1 RSVPVSTSL
10 WSEVLFNSLRDI
22 CDLLIMRTSC
32 ILNSSPGETYI
43 LSQIDQRGHDVA
55 ECRVLWLSKPEIKLL
70 IEWIQGGVG
79 CMMSRLR
86 RKNGVGRLLHDGVR
100 RKIGVLSV
108 ELLLSHFYRF
118 EITRREESKNRGSQT
133 SD

>member
-70 IEWIQGGVG
+70 IEWIQCVGG
-79 CMMSRLR
+79 CARFRLR
-86 RKNGVGRLLHDGVR
+86 GHNGVVGADLILRLF
-100 RKIGVLSV
+100 S
-108 ELLLSHFYRF
+108 RF
-118 EITRREESKNRGSQT
+118 ESPRREESKNRGSQT